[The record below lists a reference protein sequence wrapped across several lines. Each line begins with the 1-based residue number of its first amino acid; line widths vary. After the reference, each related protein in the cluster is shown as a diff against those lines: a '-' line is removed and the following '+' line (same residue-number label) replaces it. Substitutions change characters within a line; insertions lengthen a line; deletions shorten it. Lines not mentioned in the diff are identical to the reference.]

1 MDDSGKDAVFLLNVV
16 KKHKFM
22 ILCISCGLILV
33 TVVFTFSRVPW
44 FRSYAMLEVDVKKPE
59 TSNALVGEANSEA
72 IISTHLGKLKST
84 SVAELLVTEMKLDED
99 PEFISSPGLPSQ
111 ILSGLRGLL
120 SAEDAPNSSKFAEI
134 EKKNRFIKTVLDR
147 ITVRPIHKSNL
158 IMVSFDAKDPFQAKT
173 LLDQFLNLCVT
184 YQQEQRRKDLKDTL
198 TGLERELQKSELKL
212 FDSES
217 ELVKFVSKSG
227 LVPSSDGGFGPIMDQ
242 LKRQMETVLRTRE
255 LRGKYQALDDK
266 STGKNDEL
274 PGDLPNSE
282 YVKKMQE
289 QLATLEVED
298 RRMGALYSEAFP
310 KRITLQKQI
319 TELRHKIEHAQKE
332 AVSAALDAIK
342 KEELISTE
350 YLDGIKS
357 EAMRVNAL
365 SSQSAL
371 LMRKVNMNREVH
383 SNLLK
388 QYLETQIR
396 INSNLNDIHVI
407 DTGSLNTGAI
417 WPPKLLFL
425 SVGLL
430 ASVLIGVLVAF
441 IREYTDDSIQTT
453 KRLETQFDLRELG
466 KIPDLNN
473 VGIRLKNGTSRG
485 AFLVHSE
492 PQSFLSNAFRNIQ
505 TSLSFVAEDSDMKTW
520 VLSSAIPQ
528 EGKSFASMSLA
539 LTYALDK
546 SKKVLLIDADLRGPT
561 ISRMFNE
568 INEDGLSNLLQSP
581 DMPFENVVHHHK
593 PSNLFYMLAG
603 PLSPDPVNLLRS
615 DRLKEVCN
623 ILRKEFDVVI
633 FDSSPILAFP
643 DTRIL
648 SRVTDGLIFLA
659 RQGHVT
665 EHEVTSAIEMI
676 RSTQKSRILGVILNR
691 VSTFDRAYN
700 YYQAYYSSR
709 NGKNGS
715 SLIGKEIS

>member
-1 MDDSGKDAVFLLNVV
+1 
-16 KKHKFM
+16 
-22 ILCISCGLILV
+22 
-33 TVVFTFSRVPW
+33 
-44 FRSYAMLEVDVKKPE
+44 MLEVDIKKPE
-59 TSNALVGEANSEA
+59 TPNSAIGEANSEA

-99 PEFISSPGLPSQ
+99 PEFFYEPGIVSQ
-111 ILSGLRGLL
+111 IMSGVRGIFTT
-120 SAEDAPNSSKFAEI
+120 EDAPNSSKLAEF
-134 EKKNRFIKTVLDR
+134 ENKNRLIKTVLER

-184 YQQEQRRKDLKDTL
+184 YQLDQKRNELKYTL
-198 TGLERELQKSELKL
+198 IGLESELQKSETKL
-212 FDSES
+212 FDSET
-217 ELVKFVSKSG
+217 ELVQFVSKSG
-227 LVPSSDGGFGPIMDQ
+227 LVPSSDGGFGPVMDQ
-242 LKRQMETVLRTRE
+242 LKKQMEAVLKTRE
-255 LRGKYQALDDK
+255 LRGKYQALDEK
-266 STGKNDEL
+266 SSNKNDEL
-274 PGDLPNSE
+274 PGDLPNNE

-310 KRITLQKQI
+310 KRITLQRQI
-319 TELRHKIEHAQKE
+319 SDLRRKIDHAQKE
-332 AVSAALDAIK
+332 AVSAALNAIK
-342 KEELISTE
+342 KEEVISTE

-407 DTGSLNTGAI
+407 DAGSLNTGSI
-417 WPPKLLFL
+417 WPPKMLFL
-425 SVGLL
+425 SVGLF
-430 ASVLIGVLVAF
+430 ASLLIGILAAF
-441 IREYTDDSIQTT
+441 VREYTDDSIQTT
-453 KRLETQFDLRELG
+453 KRIETQFDLRELG
-466 KIPDLNN
+466 KIPDFE
-473 VGIRLKNGTSRG
+473 RMHSSENGSLSG
-485 AFLVHSE
+485 VFPVHSE
-492 PQSFLSNAFRNIQ
+492 PQSFMSNAFRNIQ
-505 TSLSFVAEDSDMKTW
+505 TSISFIAEDSDMKTW

-528 EGKSFASMSLA
+528 EGKSFVSMSLA
-539 LTYALDK
+539 FTYALDK
-546 SKKVLLIDADLRGPT
+546 SKKVLLIDADLRGPSL
-561 ISRMFNE
+561 SRMLHETNE
-568 INEDGLSNLLQSP
+568 HGLSTLLQSP
-581 DMPFENVVHHHK
+581 DMPFDDVVHHHTA
-593 PSNLFYMLAG
+593 SNLFYMLAG
-603 PLSPDPVNLLRS
+603 PLSDDPVSLLGS
-615 DRLKEVCN
+615 DRLREVCN
-623 ILRKEFDVVI
+623 ILRKEFDVII

-648 SRVTDGLIFLA
+648 SRVTDGLILLA

-665 EHEVTSAIEMI
+665 EHEVISAIETI
-676 RSTQKSRILGVILNR
+676 LSTQKTKILGVILNR

-700 YYQAYYSSR
+700 YYDAYYSSKN

-715 SLIGKEIS
+715 AVRRRQHERLSS